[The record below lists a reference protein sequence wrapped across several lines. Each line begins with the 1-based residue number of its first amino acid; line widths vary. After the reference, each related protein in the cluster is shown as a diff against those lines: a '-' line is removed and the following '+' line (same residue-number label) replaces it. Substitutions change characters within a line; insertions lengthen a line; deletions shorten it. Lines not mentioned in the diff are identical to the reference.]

1 MPAHRASA
9 FRSLFESAMAR
20 LHPRPPCG
28 GGSGWGVARTQEQL
42 RGARAGLNRLRASRI
57 DATDIERARPPSQS
71 SLTRGEGGAFPDS
84 VSADER
90 IDTIAVRSNGA
101 ASPSANRAGDN
112 IPLGIACMTGA
123 TLMFAASSAI
133 MKFEVARYPLGEV
146 MAARSVSSLMVSAAA
161 VLPATGL
168 AAFATRRPGAH
179 VARGLSQ
186 AVSQTFT
193 VIALWFLPL
202 AGATAISFS
211 APLFAALIALVWLKE
226 RCDWPRAAALAA
238 GFAGVLVV
246 ARPGASS
253 VQIGALFALMNAV
266 MYGSVTVAVRG
277 MTRTESTTTLLLW
290 QMAVVAIC
298 HLALLVFGCVWLTP
312 TDAALLV
319 ASGVANSLAQY
330 CWTKSLRLA
339 PTSAVSP
346 FYYLMLVWAILIG
359 FVVWGDRPGPSL
371 IAGSAIVVAAG
382 LALLAREARGAKAA
396 DCETPADVT
405 PRGRPAFR

>member
-1 MPAHRASA
+1 MPAQEWASEA
-9 FRSLFESAMAR
+9 TS
-20 LHPRPPCG
+20 PG
-28 GGSGWGVARTQEQL
+28 
-42 RGARAGLNRLRASRI
+42 GARS
-57 DATDIERARPPSQS
+57 
-71 SLTRGEGGAFPDS
+71 
-84 VSADER
+84 
-90 IDTIAVRSNGA
+90 
-101 ASPSANRAGDN
+101 DN
-112 IPLGIACMTGA
+112 VPLGIACMTAA
-123 TLMFAASSAI
+123 TLMFAASAAI

-246 ARPGASS
+246 ARPGANSL
-253 VQIGALFALMNAV
+253 QIGALFALMNAV

-277 MTRTESTTTLLLW
+277 MTKTESTTTLLMW
-290 QMAVVAIC
+290 QMVVVAIC

-319 ASGVANSLAQY
+319 ASGVANCLAQY

-339 PTSAVSP
+339 PTAAVSP
-346 FYYLMLVWAILIG
+346 FYYLMLVWAIGIG
-359 FVVWGDRPGPSL
+359 FLVWGDRPGASL

-396 DCETPADVT
+396 DRETGPDMA
-405 PRGRPAFR
+405 PGGRAAFR

>member
-1 MPAHRASA
+1 MPAQDCAS
-9 FRSLFESAMAR
+9 
-20 LHPRPPCG
+20 
-28 GGSGWGVARTQEQL
+28 
-42 RGARAGLNRLRASRI
+42 
-57 DATDIERARPPSQS
+57 
-71 SLTRGEGGAFPDS
+71 
-84 VSADER
+84 
-90 IDTIAVRSNGA
+90 GA
-101 ASPSANRAGDN
+101 ASGGGERRDN
-112 IPLGIACMTGA
+112 VPLGIACMTAA
-123 TLMFAASSAI
+123 TLMFAASAAV

-146 MAARSVSSLMVSAAA
+146 MAGRSLASLVVSAAA

-179 VARGLSQ
+179 LARGLSQ

-226 RCDWPRAAALAA
+226 RCDWPRAAALVA

-246 ARPGASS
+246 ARPGANSL
-253 VQIGALFALMNAV
+253 QIGALFALMNAV

-277 MTRTESTTTLLLW
+277 MTRTESTTTLLMW
-290 QMAVVAIC
+290 QMAVVAVC
-298 HLALLVFGCVWLTP
+298 HSTLLVFGRVWLP
-312 TDAALLV
+312 RTDVALLA

-339 PTSAVSP
+339 PASAVSP

-359 FVVWGDRPGPSL
+359 FVVWGDRPGASL

-382 LALLAREARGAKAA
+382 LALLAREARGAQAA
-396 DCETPADVT
+396 DRETRADVA
-405 PRGRPAFR
+405 PGGRAAYR